1 MKSNYFS
8 VTECNGYRIK
18 IRSQLIGKIL
28 LNIIFKC
35 ASALFYAT
43 RQILLVEQIQNGGL
57 RCIFCSS
64 SKTGNK
70 TNYNQKCLL
79 IHEINYANT
88 SQPAI

>member
-28 LNIIFKC
+28 LNIILKC

-57 RCIFCSS
+57 RRSAA
-64 SKTGNK
+64 KTGNK
-70 TNYNQKCLL
+70 TNYIQKCLL